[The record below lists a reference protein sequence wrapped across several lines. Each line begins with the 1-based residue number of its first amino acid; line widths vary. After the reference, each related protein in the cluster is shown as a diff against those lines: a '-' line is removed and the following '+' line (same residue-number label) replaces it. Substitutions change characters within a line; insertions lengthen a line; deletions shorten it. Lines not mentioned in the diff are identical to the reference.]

1 MQPVGSQVV
10 KSQTIK
16 SQKSTIFTL
25 AFVIFIDS
33 LTLGLVIPI
42 FAMLFNDPQGILPA
56 TASIA
61 SRNLYYALIV
71 SLPMFAL
78 LFGSPILGELSDRYG
93 RKIILLWSLLGVAL
107 SCMLSVFSLVIGSVL
122 VLFIS
127 RIMVS
132 MMDGSQAIA
141 QAAII
146 DISTKETK
154 TKNISIITLGSIL
167 GFIIGPLAGGILA
180 DKNVCAWFSY
190 QTPFW
195 FAAIAS
201 LINLLMLNFIFKETR
216 KPSDRHTTSWGAVF
230 ISLLKGFVDK
240 RYRLI
245 SIAFIIVQFVW
256 GGAIQASSLLL
267 AQRFHYTSL
276 HLGLFMTYISLV
288 FVFFI
293 GVVLQQL
300 LKVISPLNIARI
312 GLLLVAI
319 GGLTFMT
326 GVHDTTIIWLA
337 IIPIAGGIGLFY
349 NASLTLFSNCV
360 SDNDQGKM
368 MGITVGFTA
377 IGWLF
382 AGLYIGHLSSVSYA
396 LCFAGMAIFAVA
408 SFITLLIYKE
418 KT

>member
-1 MQPVGSQVV
+1 MRAV
-10 KSQTIK
+10 K

-42 FAMLFNDPQGILPA
+42 FAMLFNDPHGILPA
-56 TASIA
+56 SASIA
-61 SRNLYYALIV
+61 TRNLYYALLV

-78 LFGSPILGELSDRYG
+78 LFGSPILGELSDRHG

-107 SCMLSVFSLVIGSVL
+107 SCMLSVFSLVVGSVL
-122 VLFIS
+122 ILFIS

-146 DISTKETK
+146 DISSKADK

-167 GFIIGPLAGGILA
+167 GFIVGPLAGGILA
-180 DKNVCAWFSY
+180 DKNVCAWFTY

-201 LINLLMLNFIFKETR
+201 LINFFMLNFIFQETR
-216 KPSDRHTTSWGAVF
+216 KPRERSTTSWGAVF
-230 ISLLKGFVDK
+230 VRLLKGFVDK
-240 RYRLI
+240 RYVLI
-245 SIAFIIVQFVW
+245 SIAFILIQFVW
-256 GGAIQASSLLL
+256 GSVIQASSILL

-276 HLGLFMTYISLV
+276 HLGLFMTYISV
-288 FVFFI
+288 AFVFFI

-300 LKVISPLNIARI
+300 LKIIAPVQIARI
-312 GLLLVAI
+312 GLLCVALGMLV
-319 GGLTFMT
+319 FML
-326 GVHDTTIIWLA
+326 GVNNPVVIWLA
-337 IIPIAGGIGLFY
+337 VFPVAGGVGLFY
-349 NASLTLFSNCV
+349 NASLTLFSNSV
-360 SDNDQGKM
+360 SENDQGKM
-368 MGITVGFTA
+368 MGITVGLTA
-377 IGWLF
+377 MGWLF
-382 AGLYIGHLSSVSYA
+382 AGLYIGHLSVVSYT
-396 LCFAGMAIFAVA
+396 LCFAGMAAAAVA
-408 SFITLLIYKE
+408 SFIILLIYKE